1 MNERVQPKQAG
12 EQANVSRGLFLYRGC
27 HLGPSVGA
35 SDERHQIS
43 DCFLTSASFTLDP
56 LGRLDP
62 DTGQDYQGRTMVFD
76 RFHLRQ
82 AERTFGARSEFLRL
96 LIHPTS
102 SSATVSLALP
112 QRA

>member
-1 MNERVQPKQAG
+1 
-12 EQANVSRGLFLYRGC
+12 
-27 HLGPSVGA
+27 
-35 SDERHQIS
+35 
-43 DCFLTSASFTLDP
+43 
-56 LGRLDP
+56 
-62 DTGQDYQGRTMVFD
+62 MVFD